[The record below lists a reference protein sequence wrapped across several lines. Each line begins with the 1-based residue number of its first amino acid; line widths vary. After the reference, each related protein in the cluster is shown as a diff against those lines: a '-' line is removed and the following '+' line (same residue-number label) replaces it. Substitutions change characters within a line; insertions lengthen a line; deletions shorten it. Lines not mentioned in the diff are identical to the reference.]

1 MAFKFKYGVSCS
13 NGKDLCGA
21 NNLGPVLNEGIGK
34 TQEQRKHRNEESE
47 KTARIENF
55 CCLDWKNI

>member
-47 KTARIENF
+47 NCRN
-55 CCLDWKNI
+55 